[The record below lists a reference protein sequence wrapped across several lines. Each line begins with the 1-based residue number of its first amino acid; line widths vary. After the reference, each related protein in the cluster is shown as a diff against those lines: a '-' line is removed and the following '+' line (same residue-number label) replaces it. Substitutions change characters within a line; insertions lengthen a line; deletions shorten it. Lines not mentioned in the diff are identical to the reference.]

1 MAINFSHIYFLLLLI
16 PAIFLVVWWIKTQRR
31 VQGNRKYA
39 IAVIRI
45 IFFTCLILAIAGLSL
60 LFPIDSE
67 TVVFLVDRS
76 TSMNDDARINQFIRE
91 AIDTKEELD
100 KFAIVSF
107 GENAVIEQP
116 LTTSTNFNE
125 LGGIINQHA
134 TNIEE
139 GLRLASSM
147 IPSNS
152 KGKIILITDGLET
165 SGNASQEIEFA
176 KERDIEID
184 VHYLRHEIGNEVL
197 VKSLTV
203 PNKLYLNEEFEE
215 RVVIESTVETE
226 GTLILYEGNN
236 IVGQTSVSIEKGENI
251 FSYQLSAEQTGF
263 QKYRVELITD
273 EDNIQSNNQA
283 YAFTQIESSPKVLV
297 VEGHDGSAA
306 NLVNALNASQ
316 INVEVKEPSL
326 LPKEFE
332 DYKQY
337 SSIILSD
344 TQATQ
349 FTNDDML
356 RIQTAVRDLGIG
368 LIMSGGG
375 DSFGLGGWFKTP
387 IEEALPVDMEIK
399 NKETNP
405 SLALMLVIDKS
416 GSMSVDSSGINKIEL
431 AKEGAIRSSEMLTEN
446 DQIGVIAFD
455 GTPWSVVEMQ
465 PATDLDKIHEEI
477 SGIYADGGTDIY
489 LALQLAYES
498 LIDVEAQ
505 IKHIILLTDGQ
516 SGGISDYQNLI
527 TGMED
532 ENITVSTVGIG
543 RDSDS
548 YLLDMIADMGN
559 GRYYFCDNAM
569 AIPQIFSKET
579 ALASRT
585 YILEKPQIP
594 IKYSIN
600 NFSTLNSSLP
610 AINAYI
616 ATTPKQTA
624 NVVLMSQDDDPILAT
639 WQYGLGRAAAWTS
652 DIEGK
657 WSADWVIWE
666 NNSQF
671 WNQLVSFSYPQI
683 TEGNWVTSVEMNG
696 LKGTVNVEIAQGI
709 LPQNMEATIIN
720 ENMESET
727 IKLKPVAP
735 DKLQS
740 DFIADGE
747 GTYVIQINEKE
758 DDGITASQTE
768 GVNISYSPEY
778 GILSGGEERVNEI
791 INISGGEII
800 ENPEIVFADS
810 EVLNWEQR
818 DISNI
823 LLIIATILW
832 PIDIGIR
839 RINFSFALKDKI
851 SRLRKGKGD
860 KVKTNNRTNDL
871 ENLITKKDRY
881 KDVKDV
887 KEVNKVNEAKKSTIT
902 YGKENIIKKE
912 KSATKEKKTINDKKQ
927 EKKKIKE
934 QKTSMDDINRLLNAK
949 NKK

>member
-1 MAINFSHIYFLLLLI
+1 MAINFSHIYYLLLLI

-107 GENAVIEQP
+107 GQNAVIEQP

-585 YILEKPQIP
+585 YIVEKPQIP

-639 WQYGLGRAAAWTS
+639 WQYGLGRAAAWMS

-657 WSADWVIWE
+657 WSADWVTWE

-735 DKLQS
+735 DKLQG

-747 GTYVIQINEKE
+747 GTYVIQINQKE
-758 DDGITASQTE
+758 DDEITASQTE

-778 GILSGGEERVNEI
+778 GILSGGEERVNGI

-851 SRLRKGKGD
+851 SRLRKGTGD
-860 KVKTNNRTNDL
+860 KVKTTNRTNDL

-881 KDVKDV
+881 KEVKEVIEV
-887 KEVNKVNEAKKSTIT
+887 KEVN
-902 YGKENIIKKE
+902 IKK
-912 KSATKEKKTINDKKQ
+912 KKNSPIKDKKAIKEVKQ
-927 EKKKIKE
+927 EKKYGKKHINE
-934 QKTSMDDINRLLNAK
+934 QKNSVDDLNRLLNAK